1 MAFKLIKE
9 DSISLT
15 VKAME
20 NKNCNEIYI
29 FKVFH
34 INKQEVQSRS
44 KISDDEI
51 VGNRKLSETHLI
63 HF

>member
-9 DSISLT
+9 DSISLA

-51 VGNRKLSETHLI
+51 VGNRKL
-63 HF
+63 